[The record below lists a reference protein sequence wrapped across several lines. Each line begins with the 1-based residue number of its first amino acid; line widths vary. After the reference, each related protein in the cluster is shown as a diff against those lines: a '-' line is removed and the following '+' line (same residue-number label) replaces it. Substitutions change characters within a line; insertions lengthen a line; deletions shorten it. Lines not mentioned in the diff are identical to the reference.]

1 MQKRL
6 FIALDLPEDIQE
18 RIRPL
23 GCGLPNARWVPPEQ
37 MHLTLSFIG
46 EVDGLTFHDIREA
59 LHEVAAPPLRLQLD
73 GIGFFPPRGKP
84 RVVWIG
90 LTRNEALYNLQKKIH
105 TRLLQ
110 LGLDMETRKY
120 SPHITIARL
129 NNTPPAKVGRYM
141 EEYGLFRT
149 RQFDVDRFIL
159 YSSIL
164 GRKGAMHLV
173 EQEYQ
178 LYGK

>member
-6 FIALDLPEDIQE
+6 FVALDLPENIQE

-23 GCGLPNARWVPPEQ
+23 CCGLPNARWIPPEQ
-37 MHLTLSFIG
+37 LHLTLSFIG
-46 EVDGLTFHDIREA
+46 EVDGATFHDIREA
-59 LHEVAAPPLRLQLD
+59 LHGISAPTLQLQLD

-90 LTRNEALYNLQKKIH
+90 LARNQVLYDVQKKIH

-129 NNTPPAKVGRYM
+129 NNTPAAKVGRYM
-141 EEYGLFRT
+141 EEYGLFCT
-149 RQFDVDRFIL
+149 QEFEVSQFVL
-159 YSSIL
+159 YSSVL
-164 GRKGAMHLV
+164 GRKGATHLV
-173 EQEYQ
+173 EQAYP
-178 LYGK
+178 LCR